1 MHRMRRYALLAVVVA
16 AGGQVWAT
24 ETENPEGIAD
34 RYVDKY
40 LEATQNQ
47 KEALRGVQ
55 MEVSLDA
62 RLPRLEKH
70 GRLRALR
77 RISKLGMIT
86 YKALGFSGDNMIK
99 SQVIA
104 RYLDGESQT
113 RDIGITRANYKF
125 KYKGQFE
132 RDGRKICVL
141 QVTPRKKVV
150 GLFRGELWLDAET
163 SMPVREA
170 GRFVK
175 SPSIF
180 LKKIEFV
187 RDYQMENGIAV
198 PKHIE
203 TKADVRVLGRA
214 ELSIEYSNLSHQ
226 DFAEEAALEP
236 SNR

>member
-1 MHRMRRYALLAVVVA
+1 MRRYTLLAVVGALGGSVWGTGIEESNGVA
-16 AGGQVWAT
+16 
-24 ETENPEGIAD
+24 D
-34 RYVDKY
+34 SYVERY
-40 LEATQNQ
+40 LEATKTQ
-47 KEALRGVQ
+47 KNSLRGMQ

-62 RLPRLEKH
+62 RLPRLEKR

-77 RISKLGMIT
+77 TISKLGMIT

-99 SQVIA
+99 NQVIA

-125 KYKGQFE
+125 KYKGQTQQ
-132 RDGRKICVL
+132 DGRKVYVL

-150 GLFRGELWLDAET
+150 GLFRGELWLDAE
-163 SMPVREA
+163 SALPVRES

-175 SPSIF
+175 SPSVF

-187 RDYQMENGIAV
+187 RDYQIKDGVAI
-198 PKHIE
+198 PKHVE
-203 TKADVRVLGRA
+203 STADVRVLGRA
-214 ELSIEYSNLSHQ
+214 ELSIEYSNLSPQ
-226 DFAEEAALEP
+226 DLAEDAPAAQ

>member
-1 MHRMRRYALLAVVVA
+1 MRLYTLLAVVG
-16 AGGQVWAT
+16 AGSGQVWAT
-24 ETENPEGIAD
+24 GTEESDTVAD
-34 RYVDKY
+34 SYVERY
-40 LEATQNQ
+40 LEATRTQAQ
-47 KEALRGVQ
+47 ALRGVQ

-62 RLPRLEKH
+62 RLPRLEKR

-77 RISKLGMIT
+77 TISKLGMIT

-99 SQVIA
+99 NQVIA

-125 KYKGQFE
+125 KFKGRNE
-132 RDGRKICVL
+132 LDGRKVYVL
-141 QVTPRKKVV
+141 QVTPRRKVV

-163 SMPVREA
+163 AMPVREA

-175 SPSIF
+175 SPSLF

-187 RDYQMENGIAV
+187 RDYRIENGVAI
-198 PKHIE
+198 PKHVE
-203 TKADVRVLGRA
+203 STADVRMLGRA
-214 ELSIEYSNLSHQ
+214 ELSIDYSNMSRQEL
-226 DFAEEAALEP
+226 AEDETPGP

>member
-1 MHRMRRYALLAVVVA
+1 
-16 AGGQVWAT
+16 
-24 ETENPEGIAD
+24 
-34 RYVDKY
+34 
-40 LEATQNQ
+40 
-47 KEALRGVQ
+47 

-62 RLPRLEKH
+62 RLPRLEKR

-77 RISKLGMIT
+77 TISKLGMIT

-99 SQVIA
+99 NQVIA

-125 KYKGQFE
+125 KFKGRNE
-132 RDGRKICVL
+132 LDGRKVYVL
-141 QVTPRKKVV
+141 QVTPRRKVV

-163 SMPVREA
+163 AMPVREA

-175 SPSIF
+175 SPSLF

-187 RDYQMENGIAV
+187 RDYRIENGVAI
-198 PKHIE
+198 PKHVE
-203 TKADVRVLGRA
+203 STADVRMLGRA
-214 ELSIEYSNLSHQ
+214 ELSIDYSNMSRQEL
-226 DFAEEAALEP
+226 AEDETPGP

>member
-1 MHRMRRYALLAVVVA
+1 MHRMRLYTLLAIA
-16 AGGQVWAT
+16 AAVGGQVWAT
-24 ETENPEGIAD
+24 EAENPDGIAE

-40 LEATQNQ
+40 LEATQTQ
-47 KEALRGVQ
+47 REAMRGVQ

-62 RLPRLEKH
+62 RLPRLEKR

-77 RISKLGMIT
+77 TISRLGMIT

-125 KYKGQFE
+125 KYKGQVE
-132 RDGRKICVL
+132 RDGRKLYVL
-141 QVTPRKKVV
+141 QVTPRKRVV

-163 SMPVREA
+163 AMPVREA

-175 SPSIF
+175 SPSVF
-180 LKKIEFV
+180 LKKIDFV
-187 RDYQMENGIAV
+187 RDYQMKDGIAV
-198 PKHIE
+198 PIHVE
-203 TKADVRVLGRA
+203 SSADVRVLGRA
-214 ELSIEYSNLSHQ
+214 ELRIDYSNISRQ
-226 DFAEEAALEP
+226 DLAEDAAPDP

>member
-1 MHRMRRYALLAVVVA
+1 MHRMRLYTLLAIAAA

-24 ETENPEGIAD
+24 EAENPDGIAE

-40 LEATQNQ
+40 LEATQTQ
-47 KEALRGVQ
+47 KAAMRGVQ

-62 RLPRLEKH
+62 RLPRLEKR

-77 RISKLGMIT
+77 TISRLGMIT

-125 KYKGQFE
+125 KYKGQVE
-132 RDGRKICVL
+132 HDGRKVFVL

-163 SMPVREA
+163 AMPVREA

-187 RDYQMENGIAV
+187 RDYQMKDGVAV
-198 PKHIE
+198 PIHVE
-203 TKADVRVLGRA
+203 SSANVRVLGRA
-214 ELSIEYSNLSHQ
+214 ELSIDYSNISRQ
-226 DFAEEAALEP
+226 DLAEDAAP
-236 SNR
+236 DSSNR

>member
-1 MHRMRRYALLAVVVA
+1 MRLYTLLAIAAA

-24 ETENPEGIAD
+24 EAENPDGIAE

-40 LEATQNQ
+40 LEATRTQ
-47 KEALRGVQ
+47 KEAMRGVQ

-62 RLPRLEKH
+62 RLPSLEKR

-77 RISKLGMIT
+77 SISKLGMIT
-86 YKALGFSGDNMIK
+86 YKALGFSGDNVIK
-99 SQVIA
+99 NQVIA

-125 KYKGQFE
+125 KFKGQFD
-132 RDGRKICVL
+132 RDGRTILVL

-150 GLFRGELWLDAET
+150 GLFHGELWLDAQT

-175 SPSIF
+175 SPSMF

-187 RDYQMENGIAV
+187 RDYEIQNGIAV
-198 PKHIE
+198 PIHVE
-203 TKADVRVLGRA
+203 SKADVRVLGRA
-214 ELSIEYSNLSHQ
+214 ELSIDYTNFSRPEIV
-226 DFAEEAALEP
+226 AEAAPEP
-236 SNR
+236 SNH

>member
-1 MHRMRRYALLAVVVA
+1 MHRMRLYTLLAVVGA
-16 AGGQVWAT
+16 GGGQVWAMGA
-24 ETENPEGIAD
+24 EESDGVAD
-34 RYVDKY
+34 SYVERY
-40 LEATQNQ
+40 LEASRTQ

-62 RLPRLEKH
+62 RIPSLEKR

-77 RISKLGMIT
+77 TISKLGMIT

-99 SQVIA
+99 NQVIA

-125 KYKGQFE
+125 KYKGQTE
-132 RDGRKICVL
+132 HDGRKAYIL

-163 SMPVREA
+163 AMPVRET

-175 SPSIF
+175 SPSVF

-187 RDYQMENGIAV
+187 REYQMQDGVAI
-198 PKHIE
+198 PKHVE
-203 TKADVRVLGRA
+203 STADVRMLGRA
-214 ELSIEYSNLSHQ
+214 ELSIEYSNLSRQ
-226 DFAEEAALEP
+226 ELAEDDAPAP
-236 SNR
+236 AIH

>member
-1 MHRMRRYALLAVVVA
+1 MGNLRLCALLCIGVSGAGRIWA
-16 AGGQVWAT
+16 APEESEGQAL
-24 ETENPEGIAD
+24 
-34 RYVDKY
+34 VDKF
-40 LEATQNQ
+40 LEANRTQQ
-47 KEALRGVQ
+47 EALRGVQ
-55 MEVSLDA
+55 MEVSLEA

-77 RISKLGMIT
+77 TISKLGMIT

-99 SQVIA
+99 NQVIA

-125 KYKGQFE
+125 KYKGQVE
-132 RDGRKICVL
+132 RDGRTVYVL
-141 QVTPRKKVV
+141 QVTPRRRVV

-163 SMPVREA
+163 SMPVRES

-175 SPSIF
+175 SPSMF

-187 RDYQMENGIAV
+187 RDYQIKDGVSV
-198 PKHIE
+198 PKHVE
-203 TKADVRVLGRA
+203 SSADVRVLGRA
-214 ELSIEYSNLSHQ
+214 ELSIEYSNISRQ
-226 DFAEEAALEP
+226 DLAEDTALAP